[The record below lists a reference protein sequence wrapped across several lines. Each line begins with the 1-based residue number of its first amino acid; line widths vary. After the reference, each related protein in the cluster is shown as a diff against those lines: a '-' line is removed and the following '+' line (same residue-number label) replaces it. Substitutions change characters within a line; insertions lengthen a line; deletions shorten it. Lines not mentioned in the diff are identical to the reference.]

1 MPLPMAF
8 SSVTSLVGALR
19 VNYSFPAA
27 AQEDLGGK
35 CAQLVSYVNQLTVQV
50 SYIQSLLTS
59 ANLSAVGFS
68 ALSATA
74 FSNTPTTITNFTS
87 N

>member
-1 MPLPMAF
+1 MPLPQAF
-8 SSVTSLVGALR
+8 RSVTSLVGGLR
-19 VNYSFPAA
+19 VNYAFPAA

-35 CAQLVSYVNQLTVQV
+35 TAQLISAVNQISVQLTYVQA
-50 SYIQSLLTS
+50 LLTS

-74 FSNTPTTITNFTS
+74 FSATPTAVTNFTS